1 MKWHRVAQSGLE
13 ISGWGWIFSGARYR
27 NVEIRTNKLF
37 HLLHGLAA
45 NSWRPVTLG
54 NLGVSVYCSCLV
66 LFQLGVSE
74 VSLASCSILISCTK
88 LNTALKAA
96 LLTFTEGTKRFFNR
110 IDLSVAK
117 KIALE
122 DTWLHRRIR
131 ALDLWRVSVHCP
143 PAFPYK
149 PKWLTNVIYNSPIK
163 IRNKTLSL
171 RWWDKE
177 DSTAECG
184 TEGQFTRLV
193 LKSER

>member
-1 MKWHRVAQSGLE
+1 M
-13 ISGWGWIFSGARYR
+13 
-27 NVEIRTNKLF
+27 
-37 HLLHGLAA
+37 
-45 NSWRPVTLG
+45 
-54 NLGVSVYCSCLV
+54 
-66 LFQLGVSE
+66 SE
-74 VSLASCSILISCTK
+74 VSLASCGILISCTK

-96 LLTFTEGTKRFFNR
+96 LLTFTEATKRFFNR

-122 DTWLHRRIR
+122 DTWLHCRIR
-131 ALDLWRVSVHCP
+131 ALDLRRVSVHCP

-177 DSTAECG
+177 DSTAECS
-184 TEGQFTRLV
+184 TEEQFTRLV
-193 LKSER
+193 LTSEREFKWHGRVCLKLNWNDQFVFHIMFDQMLASQS